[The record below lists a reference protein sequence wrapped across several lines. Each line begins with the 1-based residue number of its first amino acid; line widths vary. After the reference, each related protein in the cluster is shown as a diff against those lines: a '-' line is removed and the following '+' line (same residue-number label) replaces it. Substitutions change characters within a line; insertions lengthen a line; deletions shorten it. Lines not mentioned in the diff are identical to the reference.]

1 MATRNR
7 VERYRRDQSEALG
20 ILDGFPSK
28 LSALDQS
35 LARARAETAAARSAS
50 PSELGQ
56 LRSERDALNG
66 RCSSYKAAKT
76 LDERVALMP
85 PETKEYAEANEVKKR
100 LADLEAE
107 KRRAYAPSLTGEQR
121 EQLAKLSG
129 SINRLRG
136 KLGTLAGTP
145 YGEAKNQL
153 NLIDT
158 SIRRLERSSEQ
169 LRQTESSIEKEI
181 EWLNQK
187 KVSSETELR
196 RLEKIDLSS
205 ENRTTA
211 EKYEYLRAGGYGED
225 LLRPHLTIIATDF
238 VAAVG

>member
-1 MATRNR
+1 
-7 VERYRRDQSEALG
+7 
-20 ILDGFPSK
+20 
-28 LSALDQS
+28 
-35 LARARAETAAARSAS
+35 
-50 PSELGQ
+50 
-56 LRSERDALNG
+56 
-66 RCSSYKAAKT
+66 
-76 LDERVALMP
+76 MP